1 MLATLNPARP
11 VEADPARLVEL
22 VEGLITRL
30 GQIGDPVART
40 TAVEFAGALLDL
52 YSEGL
57 RRTLAIIDRAGEPGH
72 EIYRS
77 LVDDGVVASLLLLH
91 GFYPVDLET
100 RVREALDAVRP
111 YLAPYGGNVE
121 LVSLQGGVA
130 RLRLS
135 GIGCRPSAPTL
146 DRAIRRAVRDA
157 APDLLGLEVDLA
169 DGAQWGGYGSGIV
182 LGVAHEPDGS
192 LPS

>member
-1 MLATLNPARP
+1 MQSLHPARP
-11 VEADPARLVEL
+11 VEADPVRLVEL
-22 VEGLITRL
+22 VEGLVTRL

-52 YSEGL
+52 YREGL
-57 RRTLAIIDRAGEPGH
+57 RRTLAIIEGAGEPGD

-91 GFYPVDLET
+91 GFYPVAIET

-121 LVSLQGGVA
+121 LVSLEEGVA
-130 RLRLS
+130 RLRLT
-135 GIGCRPSAPTL
+135 GIGRRPSAPTL

-157 APDLLGLEVDLA
+157 APDLLGLEVDLT
-169 DGAQWGGYGSGIV
+169 DGAGWGGDGNGIV
-182 LGVAHEPDGS
+182 LGVVHEAEGG

>member
-1 MLATLNPARP
+1 MLSSNQVRP

-22 VEGLITRL
+22 VEGLIARL
-30 GQIGDPVART
+30 GQIGDPAART

-52 YSEGL
+52 YREGL

-77 LVDDGVVASLLLLH
+77 LVDDSVVASLLLLH

-121 LVSLQGGVA
+121 LVSLEEGVA
-130 RLRLS
+130 RLRLT

-157 APDLLGLEVDLA
+157 APDLLAVEVDLG
-169 DGAQWGGYGSGIV
+169 DGAEWGGYGNAIA
-182 LGVAHEPDGS
+182 LGVAREPEGG

>member
-1 MLATLNPARP
+1 MLGKSQSRPAETDP
-11 VEADPARLVEL
+11 VRLVEL

-52 YSEGL
+52 YREGL

-72 EIYRS
+72 EIYRG
-77 LVDDGVVASLLLLH
+77 LADDDVVASLLLLH

-111 YLAPYGGNVE
+111 YLAPYGGSVE
-121 LVSLQGGVA
+121 LVSIQEGVA

-135 GIGCRPSAPTL
+135 GIGRRPSAPTL
-146 DRAIRRAVRDA
+146 DRAIRRAVKDA
-157 APDLLGLEVDLA
+157 APDLLGLEVEEV
-169 DGAQWGGYGSGIV
+169 DGPVYRATDRLPGFEQPLSGG
-182 LGVAHEPDGS
+182 E